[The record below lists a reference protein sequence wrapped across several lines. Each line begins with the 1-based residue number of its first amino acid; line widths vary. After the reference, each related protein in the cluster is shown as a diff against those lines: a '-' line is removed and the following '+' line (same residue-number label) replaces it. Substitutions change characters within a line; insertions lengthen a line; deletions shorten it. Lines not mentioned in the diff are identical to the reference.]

1 MRNTHKPL
9 VYLVQNVDILGL
21 LCRSRTLE
29 AIPAACLARVTSRL
43 RIHSHTFRI
52 HSHTSTAEALPIP
65 HTRAVPAACLAR
77 LAAHS
82 LSHLDLL
89 TLGALENTSETLRI
103 GSLLSAASWA
113 QGWVLHQMCAH
124 NSARRMCTFCYQSTR
139 DCWSTLRIA
148 R

>member
-1 MRNTHKPL
+1 MRNTHESL
-9 VYLVQNVDILGL
+9 VHWVQNVDILGL

-89 TLGALENTSETLRI
+89 TLGAPENTSETLRI
-103 GSLLSAASWA
+103 GNLLSAAS
-113 QGWVLHQMCAH
+113 
-124 NSARRMCTFCYQSTR
+124 
-139 DCWSTLRIA
+139 
-148 R
+148 